1 MDIKELRDFLNS
13 ERTEYLNLSDEY
25 LESHSVDKADYK
37 FISYKPADTIYL
49 QSIFRLLYAQ
59 NYPKFDENDT
69 LFMTDLFKQYLI
81 ELNKH

>member
-25 LESHSVDKADYK
+25 LKSHSIDKADYK

-49 QSIFRLLYAQ
+49 
-59 NYPKFDENDT
+59 
-69 LFMTDLFKQYLI
+69 
-81 ELNKH
+81 